1 MPRKENPSSIE
12 HSQRF
17 STKSQNTKDKFACE
31 NLYTDGTPASEIG
44 SMEKYEEVT
53 RKRNKTEAIKGK
65 IRSFSKHQFYVL
77 ATLCYGNFCIAA
89 CVSLQAPFFPREAE
103 EKGATP
109 SQYGLVFG
117 VFELTII
124 VASPI
129 CSKLLSH
136 VSPNFLIS
144 AGLFFCGT
152 TTILFGLIDRA
163 PSGTPFIALSF
174 TIRIVEG
181 LGSASFMTAA
191 NAVCAG
197 EFHDQVAM
205 ALSTLHSF
213 FGIGLIVGPTLG
225 GGLYQVGGFSLP
237 FAVLGSLLLLGIAQ
251 VFFFLPQTEW
261 SKEEKSGDF
270 FKLLA
275 NFGIIANSLVI
286 ISSLLSIGFNVATLE
301 PHLRQFDLKGG
312 VLGTIFIINGGIYA
326 FTTPIFGWICD
337 KGVSPKLLCMFG
349 SFLSALSFLF
359 IGPAPFLSFSPE
371 LWLIVISLLILGLG
385 LSAKIVPAFYCALRE
400 TIKLGFP
407 DDFSTK
413 ALVSA
418 IFSSSISIGA
428 FIGPTLGGYLLEHFG
443 YRSATVIIFIEECA
457 MLLLLL
463 IQVKSEKRTFTR
475 KT

>member
-89 CVSLQAPFFPREAE
+89 CVSLQAPFFPRE
-103 EKGATP
+103 
-109 SQYGLVFG
+109 
-117 VFELTII
+117 
-124 VASPI
+124 
-129 CSKLLSH
+129 LSH